1 MTAELLTV
9 LLNLFPLHRHIV
21 LNQNTKS
28 MTSRKLKGLLLMKIV
43 LYISY
48 YVSKKLTPIPWTNRF
63 EKTFRAHESKYL
75 KISLNISPGN

>member
-1 MTAELLTV
+1 MTAELLSV
-9 LLNLFPLHRHIV
+9 LLNLFPFHRHIV

-28 MTSRKLKGLLLMKIV
+28 MTSRKLKGLLMKIV

-48 YVSKKLTPIPWTNRF
+48 YVSKKLTLIPWTNRF